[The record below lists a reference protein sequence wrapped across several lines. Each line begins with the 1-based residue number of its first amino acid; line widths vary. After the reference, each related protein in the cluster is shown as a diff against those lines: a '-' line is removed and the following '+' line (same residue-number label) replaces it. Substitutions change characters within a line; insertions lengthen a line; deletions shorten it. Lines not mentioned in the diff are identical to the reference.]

1 MKKLITLL
9 LVVAFSSAYAQAP
22 QGFNYQA
29 VARDAAGIAITNQA
43 IGVQIL
49 IIQGTPSGASVY
61 TETHTVTSN
70 NIGLLNLVVGNG
82 TVVAGTFSAINWA
95 NGPYFIE
102 ISIDVTGGTNYVLMG
117 TQQLMSVP
125 YALYALNAGTSGPQG
140 ATGATGLQGA
150 TGNDG
155 AQGATGN
162 NGNDGATGSTGA
174 TGNNGVD
181 GTNGA
186 TGSTGATGA
195 AGVAGTNGTNGATGA
210 TGPTGLTGATGASSP
225 SSNGF
230 KIGFSSSTS
239 WTCPAGVTEITVEVW
254 GGGGGSGSPY
264 SNLFIFGACTPPS
277 WALQGNGGTG
287 GYNKQI
293 LTVIPG
299 NVYSITIG
307 AGGTASTPTNYV
319 QPGCGCN
326 TIRGGTTGGSG
337 GSSSFA
343 GLVTAGGGGG
353 GTSAVGTTAGTN
365 GSNASVINYT
375 YPSTSYG
382 SRSYMPINYLTPFPS
397 CCAGGGSI
405 YTDIGS
411 VCVGVN
417 APGAGENGYCVIFY

>member
-9 LVVAFSSAYAQAP
+9 LVIAFSSAYSQAP

-29 VARDAAGIAITNQA
+29 VARDAAGVALTNQS

-82 TVVAGTFSAINWA
+82 SVVAGTFSGINWA

-140 ATGATGLQGA
+140 ATGLQGA

-162 NGNDGATGSTGA
+162 NGVDGATGATGADGLVGPTGTNGVDGATGA
-174 TGNNGVD
+174 TGADGLVGPTGTN

-195 AGVAGTNGTNGATGA
+195 PGVAGTNGTNGVTGRVLLA
-210 TGPTGLTGATGASSP
+210 QRVHKVLR
-225 SSNGF
+225 
-230 KIGFSSSTS
+230 
-239 WTCPAGVTEITVEVW
+239 E
-254 GGGGGSGSPY
+254 
-264 SNLFIFGACTPPS
+264 
-277 WALQGNGGTG
+277 
-287 GYNKQI
+287 
-293 LTVIPG
+293 
-299 NVYSITIG
+299 
-307 AGGTASTPTNYV
+307 
-319 QPGCGCN
+319 
-326 TIRGGTTGGSG
+326 
-337 GSSSFA
+337 
-343 GLVTAGGGGG
+343 
-353 GTSAVGTTAGTN
+353 
-365 GSNASVINYT
+365 
-375 YPSTSYG
+375 
-382 SRSYMPINYLTPFPS
+382 
-397 CCAGGGSI
+397 
-405 YTDIGS
+405 
-411 VCVGVN
+411 
-417 APGAGENGYCVIFY
+417 